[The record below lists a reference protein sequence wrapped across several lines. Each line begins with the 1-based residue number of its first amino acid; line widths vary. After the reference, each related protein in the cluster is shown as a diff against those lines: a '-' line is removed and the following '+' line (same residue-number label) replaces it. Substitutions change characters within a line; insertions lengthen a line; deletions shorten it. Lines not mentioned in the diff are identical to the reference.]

1 MAGVLKPPEC
11 KLDGLM
17 SGIECWE
24 KEVREFEKRRNPD
37 GDPIPLEDDI
47 KSGVLQEMCPAQLRD
62 HLMLNGQ
69 RLKGYTDIREEIVS
83 FLEARNARSLDKHRH
98 HKKDKDG
105 DDPMGLHT
113 FKKGGG
119 SKGNPHQHKGPC
131 WTCGGPLP
139 AKQTE

>member
-1 MAGVLKPPEC
+1 
-11 KLDGLM
+11 
-17 SGIECWE
+17 
-24 KEVREFEKRRNPD
+24 
-37 GDPIPLEDDI
+37 
-47 KSGVLQEMCPAQLRD
+47 
-62 HLMLNGQ
+62 MLNGQ

-119 SKGNPHQHKGPC
+119 TKGNPHQHKGPC
-131 WTCGGPLP
+131 WNCGGPHYAADCP
-139 AKQTE
+139 QNKQSNGGPPNGGQGAGKGKDAKGKSKGGKSKGKGGKGGGKGGKKGKGGGKGKKGKG

>member
-11 KLDGLM
+11 KLDDLM

-37 GDPIPLEDDI
+37 GEPIPLEDDI

-105 DDPMGLHT
+105 DDPT
-113 FKKGGG
+113 PP
-119 SKGNPHQHKGPC
+119 SVV
-131 WTCGGPLP
+131 
-139 AKQTE
+139 